1 MYMTVG
7 NFRKELKNCFDAAL
21 HGDKVEIERGGVAY
35 SLTAV
40 GIVGTVVQAPKI
52 NYSVNVPSNIQTP
65 VGVVTPKA
73 EIFHKLK
80 ESIGI
85 AADAVKLC
93 KIHGIPLDDR
103 GRCMQ
108 KGCRYA

>member
-1 MYMTVG
+1 MPQVTVYI
-7 NFRKELKNCFDAAL
+7 RKDDMAAWSSVEKKAEFIHGAL
-21 HGDKVEIERGGVAY
+21 HGALQVKK
-35 SLTAV
+35 T
-40 GIVGTVVQAPKI
+40 
-52 NYSVNVPSNIQTP
+52 QTP
-65 VGVVTPKA
+65 TEVVTAGVVTPRLDT
-73 EIFHKLK
+73 FYKLK